1 MANNDNMQF
10 SFSSVQNPGAIHK
23 GIMTEKTM
31 RAVVFKGPY
40 QVVLEDRPIP
50 KLQAPTDIVVKVIYS
65 ALCGSELHVFR
76 GHQPSGT
83 DFIMGHEFTGTVE
96 EIGSAVKN
104 FKKGDQVVSPFT
116 VSCLECFYCK
126 NGYSSRCEKSLLF
139 GTNALDG
146 AQAEYVGRTDPGWL
160 KSRTNWLIVD
170 QVRVPLADGTVMK
183 APEEIADKALVLM
196 ADIFPTGK
204 AMFYPPPGKSA
215 DRYPGYFAA
224 HNAFKE
230 LSKDQVV
237 ESTVVLIGCGPVGLC
252 ALINAENY
260 KPKHLLAVDSV
271 PSRLDLAKSLG
282 AEPWNF
288 QTDRDGLDK
297 RVKELTNGRG
307 ADVVIEVVGLSPAL
321 KMGFELLRPWGIIS
335 SVGVHNAEIPWSG
348 NQAYGK
354 NLRIQMGR
362 CSVRS
367 IFPESLDMLRKKQH
381 LLGFMSDKI
390 MPLSEALQGYEL
402 FDKMKVQKVVFEA
415 QK

>member
-1 MANNDNMQF
+1 MA
-10 SFSSVQNPGAIHK
+10 
-23 GIMTEKTM
+23 ERTM

-40 QVVLEDRPIP
+40 KVALEDRPVPQI
-50 KLQAPTDIVVKVIYS
+50 QDPTDIVVKVIYS

-96 EIGSAVKN
+96 EVGPAVKN

-126 NGYSSRCEKSLLF
+126 NGFSSRCEKSLLF

-146 AQAEYVGRTDPGWL
+146 AQAEYV
-160 KSRTNWLIVD
+160 
-170 QVRVPLADGTVMK
+170 RVPLADGTVMK
-183 APEEIADKALVLM
+183 APEEIADNALVLM
-196 ADIFPTGK
+196 ADIFPT
-204 AMFYPPPGKSA
+204 
-215 DRYPGYFAA
+215 GYFAA

-230 LSKDQVV
+230 LSKEQVA
-237 ESTVVLIGCGPVGLC
+237 ESTVVVIGCGPVGLC

-271 PSRLDLAKSLG
+271 SSRLDLAKSLG

-288 QTDRDGLDK
+288 QTDRESLDK
-297 RVKELTNGRG
+297 RVKELTDGRG

-321 KMGFELLRPWGIIS
+321 KMGFELLRPWGVIS

-362 CSVRS
+362 CPVRS
-367 IFPESLDMLRKKQH
+367 IFPESLDMLRQKQH

-390 MPLSEALQGYEL
+390 MPLSEALHGYEL